1 VFSGKTPGEP
11 KGQAGGIFNEGFS
24 MSSKQKLFLGTVV
37 LGLLS
42 FGTLVLCFLAG
53 RQIRPD
59 STDVYP
65 GQWRVILWG
74 FWPVALFHLVFF
86 ISATKTMM
94 KWKK

>member
-1 VFSGKTPGEP
+1 
-11 KGQAGGIFNEGFS
+11 
-24 MSSKQKLFLGTVV
+24 MSSKQKLFLATVV
-37 LGLLS
+37 LGLIS

-53 RQIRPD
+53 SQIRQD
-59 STDVYP
+59 SADVYA
-65 GQWRVILWG
+65 GQWRIILWG

>member
-1 VFSGKTPGEP
+1 
-11 KGQAGGIFNEGFS
+11 
-24 MSSKQKLFLGTVV
+24 MSSKQKLFLATVV
-37 LGLLS
+37 LGLIS

-53 RQIRPD
+53 REIHPD
-59 STDVYP
+59 SADYA
-65 GQWRVILWG
+65 GQWRIILWG

>member
-1 VFSGKTPGEP
+1 
-11 KGQAGGIFNEGFS
+11 
-24 MSSKQKLFLGTVV
+24 MSSKQKLLLATVV
-37 LGLLS
+37 LGLIS

-53 RQIRPD
+53 REIRLD
-59 STDVYP
+59 SADVYS
-65 GQWRVILWG
+65 GQWRIILLG

>member
-1 VFSGKTPGEP
+1 
-11 KGQAGGIFNEGFS
+11 
-24 MSSKQKLFLGTVV
+24 MSSKQKLFLATVV
-37 LGLLS
+37 LGLIS

-59 STDVYP
+59 SADVYAA
-65 GQWRVILWG
+65 QRRIILWG

>member
-1 VFSGKTPGEP
+1 
-11 KGQAGGIFNEGFS
+11 
-24 MSSKQKLFLGTVV
+24 MSFKQKFFLGTVV
-37 LGLLS
+37 LGLIS

-53 RQIRPD
+53 RQIRLD
-59 STDVYP
+59 SSDVYAA
-65 GQWRVILWG
+65 QWRILLLG